1 MIKPLGQTPRWWI
14 AAAALAAPCFAQAE
28 SLRCSGGTVSEGE
41 SRVSVAYKCG
51 SPLLQDSYCKPIEYL
66 PAAPVQRSRAGLV
79 VAPLPTCEQVDEWL
93 YDRGPGNLMAKVRF
107 RSAKV
112 ESIDYGRFPR

>member
-1 MIKPLGQTPRWWI
+1 MIKPLGQTSRWWI
-14 AAAALAAPCFAQAE
+14 AAAVLAAPCLAQAE

-41 SRVSVAYKCG
+41 SRISVAYKCG
-51 SPLLQDSYCKPIEYL
+51 SPLIQDSYCKPIEYM
-66 PAAPVQRSRAGLV
+66 PAAPVQQSRAGLV
-79 VAPLPTCEQVDEWL
+79 AAPLPTCEQVDEWL

-107 RSAKV
+107 RSAQV

>member
-1 MIKPLGQTPRWWI
+1 MTIKTLGRPLRRWI
-14 AAAALAAPCFAQAE
+14 AAAALAVPCLAQAE
-28 SLRCSGGTVSEGE
+28 SLSCGGGTVSEGE

-51 SPLLQDSYCKPIEYL
+51 SPLLQDSYCRPIEYL
-66 PAAPVQRSRAGLV
+66 PTAPVQQRGGQV